1 MSINIIYTQHNCYET
16 IVLISRD
23 VLIIMVQVEKQVY
36 YYNVRGNITRYIQF
50 DVLFCL
56 QRTSCYYK
64 LNFARLII

>member
-1 MSINIIYTQHNCYET
+1 MSGNIIYTQHNCYET

-36 YYNVRGNITRYIQF
+36 YYDVRGNTTRYIQF

-56 QRTSCYYK
+56 
-64 LNFARLII
+64 

>member
-1 MSINIIYTQHNCYET
+1 MSRNIIYTQHNCYET

-36 YYNVRGNITRYIQF
+36 YYDVRENTTRFIQF

-56 QRTSCYYK
+56 
-64 LNFARLII
+64 